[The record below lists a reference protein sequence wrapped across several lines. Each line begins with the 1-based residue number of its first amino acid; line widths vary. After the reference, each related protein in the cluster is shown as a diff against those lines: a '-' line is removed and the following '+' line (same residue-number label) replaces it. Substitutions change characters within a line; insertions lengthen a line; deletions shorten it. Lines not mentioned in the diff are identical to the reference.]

1 MGRRKAKH
9 SKPPGTM
16 HVILARMGVFLLAFI
31 VTMVVVFVRQ
41 GAVPDTL
48 IGGVFALCGGECGI
62 MGWIKNQKEKVQDR
76 KWELDDRKERKD
88 KDG

>member
-16 HVILARMGVFLLAFI
+16 NVILALMGVFLLAFI

-76 KWELDDRKERKD
+76 KWELDDLKERKD